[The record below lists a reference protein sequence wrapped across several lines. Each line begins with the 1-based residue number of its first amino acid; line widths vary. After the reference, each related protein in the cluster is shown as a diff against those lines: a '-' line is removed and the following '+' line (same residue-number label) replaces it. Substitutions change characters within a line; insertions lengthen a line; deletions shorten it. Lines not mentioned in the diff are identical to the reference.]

1 MVIYQNSQ
9 DGRMEQ
15 LSISTQRGARKG
27 GSEMEEE
34 LFEKL
39 LESIREAGAILRGE
53 QEPARLT
60 HLNEADGE
68 LHAAVKAQ
76 DIK

>member
-1 MVIYQNSQ
+1 
-9 DGRMEQ
+9 
-15 LSISTQRGARKG
+15 
-27 GSEMEEE
+27 MEED

-53 QEPARLT
+53 QEPARITRLD
-60 HLNEADGE
+60 EADSE
-68 LHAAVKAQ
+68 LHVGAEAQ